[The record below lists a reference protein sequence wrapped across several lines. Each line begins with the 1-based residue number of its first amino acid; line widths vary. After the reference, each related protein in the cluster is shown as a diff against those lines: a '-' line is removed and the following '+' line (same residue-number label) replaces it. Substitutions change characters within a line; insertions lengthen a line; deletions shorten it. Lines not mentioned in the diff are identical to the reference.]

1 MQTST
6 KHLEVTLRNI
16 GFNDKEAKV
25 YLALLQLGPTDA
37 KQISQKSGIK
47 KPTTYVILDEL
58 RQKDAVLFLP
68 NAKKKLFA
76 AKNPEEIFDIAQR
89 RIKQATA
96 NLPLLQ
102 ELAHRAKDNAMVTY
116 YEGKNAYAQAMRY
129 KEKEVI
135 QSGEMLCYFASPEKI
150 HPAMLASVDSL
161 MTKLKNNGVKI
172 RAFASQNKNLER
184 YRKEDKEHNRE
195 TKVLPPEIY
204 KAYSSIDINDSFVRF
219 VLFGEEKFVI
229 IDNVEIA
236 RIMKQIFEM
245 NWSKY

>member
-6 KHLEVTLRNI
+6 KPLELTLRNI

-37 KQISQKSGIK
+37 KSISLKSGIK
-47 KPTTYVILDEL
+47 KPTTYVILDDL

-76 AKNPEEIFDIAQR
+76 AKDPDEIFETAQKKVKR
-89 RIKQATA
+89 AGA
-96 NLPLLQ
+96 NIPLLR
-102 ELAHRAKDNAMVTY
+102 ELAHKAKDSAMVTY
-116 YEGKNAYAQAMRY
+116 YEGKSGYAQAMKY

-135 QSGEMLCYFASPEKI
+135 QSGEMLCYFASVDKVP
-150 HPAMLASVDSL
+150 PTMLASVNAL
-161 MTKLKNNGVKI
+161 MTRLKNNNVRM
-172 RAFASQNKNLER
+172 RAFASDNKNLEK

-195 TKVLPPEIY
+195 TKILPPEIY